1 MAKKKNII
9 NNLLAEIKDT
19 LFPEDENDTPSKKA
33 SKKTGWVIFLI
44 LMGCGSLSMLI
55 ALSFAH

>member
-9 NNLLAEIKDT
+9 NHLLTEIKDT
-19 LFPEDENDTPSKKA
+19 LFPEDINDTPGKKA
-33 SKKTGWVIFLI
+33 SKKIGWVIFLI
-44 LMGCGSLSMLI
+44 LMGCGSLAMLI